1 MPSYWAGWYHVARR
15 EAIVQGAGENILE
28 EDAAAPCP
36 ICASHETPERFL
48 LREMLFGTRE
58 TFPYLRCQSCGVLR
72 IEEPPVDLARYYPPA
87 YHDTLGSPPTSA
99 TSGRRVPTLRAVAGN
114 ARDRKILF
122 GQGRRTARLLRRWAP
137 PLRADVRHSSLFT
150 RRVGLR
156 SFDDPIL
163 DVGCGRRATN
173 LANLRALGFRKLL
186 GIDPFLDGDGEF
198 DGVPLRK
205 ESIHE
210 VTGSFQVITFHHSFE
225 HVSDPEATL
234 VAAARHLRPNGV
246 VLIRTPVM
254 GTWFWERFGT
264 NWWELDPPRHLW
276 VHTPASMERVAAAA
290 GLELVEIVWDSTYI
304 EVIASDQISH
314 DIAWHEPASWC
325 ESPPAG
331 YDDATVESLKTQ
343 VADLNAA
350 GRAGRAGFYFRRA
363 PGRAEP

>member
-1 MPSYWAGWYHVARR
+1 MGGLLPRGSAAGHRH
-15 EAIVQGAGENILE
+15 EAGEKIPE
-28 EDAAAPCP
+28 EDAPSPCP
-36 ICASHETPERFL
+36 ICASRETPERYL

-58 TFPYLRCQSCGVLR
+58 TFPYLHCRTCGVLR
-72 IEEPPVDLARYYPPA
+72 IAEVPVDLARHYPPA
-87 YHDTLGSPPTSA
+87 YYDTLGSPPVSA
-99 TSGRRVPTLRAVAGN
+99 TSARRAPSLRTVAGN
-114 ARDRKILF
+114 ARDRRILF
-122 GQGRRTARLLRRWAP
+122 GRGRLTARMLRRWAP
-137 PLRADVRHSSLFT
+137 PPRAYVQHSSSFT
-150 RRVGLR
+150 RRAGLR

-173 LANLRALGFRKLL
+173 LAKLRAVGFRRLL

-210 VTGSFQVITFHHSFE
+210 VAGSFQVITFHHSFE

-234 VAAARHLRPNGV
+234 VAAARHLRPDGV

-254 GTWFWERFGT
+254 GTWFWQRFGT

-276 VHTPASMERVAAAA
+276 VHTPVSMERVAAAA
-290 GLELVEIVWDSTYI
+290 GLRLVDIVWDSTFV
-304 EVIASDQISH
+304 EVIASDQISR
-314 DIAWHEPASWC
+314 DIAWREPASWS

-331 YDDATVESLKTQ
+331 YDDATIAAFKTQ
-343 VADLNAA
+343 VADLNAT

-363 PGRAEP
+363 PVRAER